1 MVTFCLLT
9 IHQIH
14 IVSEHI
20 NTYNGRKS
28 IIYEKAHSLIK
39 ELLGIGYRVVRFFTG
54 GNNLD
59 NNFKRQLYGETTD
72 WLINPMQ
79 TGETA
84 TQFSSRL
91 LAMIYSHKSKKNVVI
106 DIDHDKLDNFI
117 SELKHFD

>member
-1 MVTFCLLT
+1 M
-9 IHQIH
+9 
-14 IVSEHI
+14 
-20 NTYNGRKS
+20 
-28 IIYEKAHSLIK
+28 IK